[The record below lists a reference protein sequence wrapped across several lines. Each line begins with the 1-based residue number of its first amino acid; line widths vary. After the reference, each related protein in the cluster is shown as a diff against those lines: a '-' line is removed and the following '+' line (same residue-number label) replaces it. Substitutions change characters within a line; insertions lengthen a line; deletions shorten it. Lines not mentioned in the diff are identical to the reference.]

1 MECNY
6 FTAKDWLYL
15 SGLILT
21 FLIFWCRLRV
31 DTKFTTYR
39 ETLSYLEKK
48 SDDLKKAWGNIR
60 AGNSNDDE
68 IIHFFGELDQIALL
82 VLKKGFDN
90 ELVYNYC
97 WDYYYLPLN
106 LPEVKRVFDRERRTD
121 KTVCQNYLK
130 LSSRWRARIL
140 KEEGYS

>member
-6 FTAKDWLYL
+6 FTGKDWLYL
-15 SGLILT
+15 CGLILT
-21 FLIFWCRLRV
+21 FLIFWYRLRV
-31 DTKFTTYR
+31 DTKFATYR

-48 SDDLKKAWGNIR
+48 SDGLKKAWGNIR

-82 VLKKGFDN
+82 VLRKGFDN

-106 LPEVKRVFDRERRTD
+106 LPEVKRVFNGERRTD

-130 LSSRWRARIL
+130 LSSQWSDRIL